1 MQQTSPMTSPKQI
14 TPQATQSTHDRGQ
27 DRVLVA
33 PPAPRIRPVPA
44 VSRSIAIL
52 RLLGKARAPLG
63 VNAIA
68 QALGL
73 VPSTCLHILRALVE
87 EKLVAFDRQT
97 KHYRLGIGMLAL
109 ARSALD
115 ANAFPALIQVALD
128 QLSTAYNVTAIA
140 VDVTDPDQM
149 VVVALSRSTIPF
161 RLHVDVGSVFPSL
174 LSATGRLVAA
184 FSQQSRSELK
194 ARFDK
199 LRWAGSLSF
208 ETWYLEVQDA
218 KQTEYSVDRGTYI
231 AGVTIVAVPVRSAN
245 NAPTHTLVC
254 ASLTNQLTEADLTD
268 LIKRMRLQADLATS
282 T

>member
-1 MQQTSPMTSPKQI
+1 MTSPKQI
-14 TPQATQSTHDRGQ
+14 TQQVTQSPHDRGQ
-27 DRVLVA
+27 DRVLVDR
-33 PPAPRIRPVPA
+33 PAPRIRPVPA

-115 ANAFPALIQVALD
+115 ANTFPALIQTGLD

-140 VDVTDPDQM
+140 VDVTDADQM

-184 FSQQSRSELK
+184 FSQQSRAELK
-194 ARFDK
+194 AQFAK
-199 LRWAGSLSF
+199 LRWDGSINF
-208 ETWYLEVQDA
+208 ETWYLEVQQA
-218 KQTEYSVDRGTYI
+218 RQNEYSIDRGTYI
-231 AGVTIVAVPVRSAN
+231 AGVTIVAVPVR
-245 NAPTHTLVC
+245 PPPPPPPPPLVC

-268 LIKRMRLQADLATS
+268 LTTRMRMQADLAIS
-282 T
+282 L

>member
-1 MQQTSPMTSPKQI
+1 MTPSKQI
-14 TPQATQSTHDRGQ
+14 SQQANQGPNDRGQ
-27 DRVLVA
+27 EHVA
-33 PPAPRIRPVPA
+33 VKPPPRIRPVPA

-68 QALGL
+68 QALSL

-115 ANAFPALIQVALD
+115 SNAFPALIQAGLD
-128 QLSTAYNVTAIA
+128 QLSTSYNVTAIA

-149 VVVALSRSTIPF
+149 IVVALSRSTIPF

-199 LRWAGSLSF
+199 LRWAGTINF
-208 ETWYLEVQDA
+208 ETWYLEVQQA
-218 KQTEYSVDRGTYI
+218 KQNEYSVDRGTYI
-231 AGVTIVAVPVRSAN
+231 AGVTIVAVPVRQVN
-245 NAPTHTLVC
+245 RVPTHTLVC

-268 LIKRMRLQADLATS
+268 LIMRMRAQADLATS
-282 T
+282 H

>member
-1 MQQTSPMTSPKQI
+1 MTSPNQHVQ
-14 TPQATQSTHDRGQ
+14 QAVQGSNDSGQ
-27 DRVLVA
+27 DRIAVK
-33 PPAPRIRPVPA
+33 PSPRIRPVPA

-52 RLLGKARAPLG
+52 RLLGKARASLG

-68 QALGL
+68 QALNL

-115 ANAFPALIQVALD
+115 SNAFPVLIQASLD

-184 FSQQSRSELK
+184 FSHQSRSELK

-199 LRWAGSLSF
+199 LRWAGSINF
-208 ETWYLEVQDA
+208 DTWYQEVQDA
-218 KQTEYSVDRGTYI
+218 KQNEYSIDRGTYI
-231 AGVTIVAVPVRSAN
+231 AGVTIVAVPVRQAN
-245 NAPTHTLVC
+245 REPTHTLVC

-268 LIKRMRLQADLATS
+268 LIKRMRLQADLATNV
-282 T
+282 

>member
-1 MQQTSPMTSPKQI
+1 MQTYTMTLSKQLVQ
-14 TPQATQSTHDRGQ
+14 QATQGPNDNGRE
-27 DRVLVA
+27 RVAVK
-33 PPAPRIRPVPA
+33 PPPRIRPVPA

-68 QALGL
+68 QALSL

-87 EKLVAFDRQT
+87 ENLVAFDRQT

-115 ANAFPALIQVALD
+115 SNAFPALIQAGLD

-184 FSQQSRSELK
+184 YSQQSRSELK

-199 LRWAGSLSF
+199 LRWAGAINF
-208 ETWYLEVQDA
+208 ETWYHEVQEA
-218 KQTEYSVDRGTYI
+218 KQNEYSVDRGTYI
-231 AGVTIVAVPVRSAN
+231 AGITIVAVPVRQADHV
-245 NAPTHTLVC
+245 PTHTLVC

-268 LIKRMRLQADLATS
+268 LIKRMRLQADLATNV
-282 T
+282 

>member
-1 MQQTSPMTSPKQI
+1 MKPPHQI
-14 TPQATQSTHDRGQ
+14 TQPAPQSSRDGRPLG
-27 DRVLVA
+27 VA
-33 PPAPRIRPVPA
+33 VAPAPRIRPVPA

-68 QALGL
+68 QALAL
-73 VPSTCLHILRALVE
+73 VPSTCLHILRALVD

-115 ANAFPALIQVALD
+115 SNAFPALIQAGLD

-140 VDVTDPDQM
+140 VDVTDADQM

-184 FSQQSRSELK
+184 FSQQSRAELK
-194 ARFDK
+194 AQFAK
-199 LRWAGSLSF
+199 LRWGGSINF
-208 ETWYLEVQDA
+208 ETWYLEVQQA
-218 KQTEYSVDRGTYI
+218 MQNEYSIDQGTYI
-231 AGVTIVAVPVRSAN
+231 AGVTIVAVPVRQTN
-245 NAPTHTLVC
+245 KMPTHTLVC

-268 LIKRMRLQADLATS
+268 LIKQMKLQADLATS
-282 T
+282 V

>member
-1 MQQTSPMTSPKQI
+1 MTSPTQLVQ
-14 TPQATQSTHDRGQ
+14 QAVQGPNDSGQ
-27 DRVLVA
+27 ERVALK
-33 PPAPRIRPVPA
+33 PPPRIRPVPA

-109 ARSALD
+109 ARSTLD
-115 ANAFPALIQVALD
+115 SNAFPALIQAGLD

-184 FSQQSRSELK
+184 FSQKSRSELK

-199 LRWAGSLSF
+199 LRWAGSINF
-208 ETWYLEVQDA
+208 DTWYLEVQQA
-218 KQTEYSVDRGTYI
+218 KQNEYSVDRGTYI
-231 AGVTIVAVPVRSAN
+231 AGVTIVAVPVRQAN
-245 NAPTHTLVC
+245 RLPTHTLVC
-254 ASLTNQLTEADLTD
+254 ASMTNQLTEADLTD
-268 LIKRMRLQADLATS
+268 LIIRMRAQADLATS
-282 T
+282 L